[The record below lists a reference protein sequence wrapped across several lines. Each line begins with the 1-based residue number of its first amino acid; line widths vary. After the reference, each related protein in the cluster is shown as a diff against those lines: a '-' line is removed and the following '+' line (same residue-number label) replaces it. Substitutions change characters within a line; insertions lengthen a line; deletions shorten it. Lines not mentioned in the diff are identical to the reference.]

1 MVFGRS
7 AQSVQ
12 LFSTS
17 PPSTCVAAVATPSSI
32 PSSREPFTGRH
43 AGQRPGLSCDRLA
56 RVGHVPVSEHRA
68 AVERLVGEGVVE
80 RVALDRHAAGR
91 RVARELLAVDDLPR
105 FDSSAMDG
113 YAVRPVGPDQRTFP
127 VVGDVPA
134 GSAPGFELAEGQAA
148 RVMTGARVPVGT
160 IAVVPVERTDAA
172 PTGPAP
178 ATVTVDAAPTDGQHV
193 RLRGEDV
200 IGGSVVATEGSEV
213 TPALIALGRSAGCT
227 EVDVWAATR
236 VAVVATGAE
245 LVRAERD
252 PGAGGI
258 HESNSDMV
266 AALADEAGCSVVR
279 VEVCSDEPDELR
291 ALLDSLDADENVDLV
306 VTTGGVSAG
315 AYEVVRQVCSPLPT
329 FAFVH
334 LAMQPGG
341 PQGLGRYGST
351 PVICLPGT
359 PVGAFVAFH
368 VLVRPA
374 LDRRHGA
381 PTRRPGRAA
390 YAGRTRRVRT
400 GRVQFVTSVLHAD
413 GTVSAPDARHLTAL
427 AAANCL
433 VEVPEAVDQLI
444 DGDDVVVH
452 HL

>member
-1 MVFGRS
+1 M
-7 AQSVQ
+7 
-12 LFSTS
+12 
-17 PPSTCVAAVATPSSI
+17 
-32 PSSREPFTGRH
+32 
-43 AGQRPGLSCDRLA
+43 
-56 RVGHVPVSEHRA
+56 GHVSVAEHRA
-68 AVERLVGEGVVE
+68 AVERLLGDGSTEQVT
-80 RVALDRHAAGR
+80 LDRHAAGR
-91 RVARELLAVDDLPR
+91 RLAADLVAADDLPR
-105 FDSSAMDG
+105 FDNSAMDG
-113 YAVRPVGPDQRTFP
+113 YAVCPGSPDQRSYP

-134 GSAPGFELAEGQAA
+134 GSAPGFTLAPGEAA
-148 RVMTGARVPVGT
+148 RVMTGARVPDGT
-160 IAVVPVERTDAA
+160 VAVVPVERTDAS

-178 ATVTVDAAPTDGQHV
+178 AHVTVQGDLAAGQHV

-200 IGGSVVATEGSEV
+200 TAGAVIGTAGSAV

-227 EVDVWAATR
+227 SVEVHAPTR
-236 VAVVATGAE
+236 VAVIATGAE
-245 LVRAERD
+245 LAPPDAD

-266 AALADEAGCSVVR
+266 AALAEAAGCDVRR

-291 ALLDSLDADENVDLV
+291 RLLDELDADAHVDLV

-329 FAFVH
+329 FDFVH

-341 PQGLGRYGST
+341 PQGLGRYGTT
-351 PVICLPGT
+351 PVVCLPGT

-374 LDRRHGA
+374 LDRRHGE
-381 PTRRPGRAA
+381 PGGRPGHAA
-390 YAGRTRRVRT
+390 YVGRTRRTRA
-400 GRVQFVTSVLHAD
+400 GRVQFVTSVLHDD

-433 VEVPEAVDQLI
+433 VEVPEGVDQLI
-444 DGDDVVVH
+444 AGDVVTVH
-452 HL
+452 PV

>member
-1 MVFGRS
+1 M
-7 AQSVQ
+7 
-12 LFSTS
+12 
-17 PPSTCVAAVATPSSI
+17 AA
-32 PSSREPFTGRH
+32 
-43 AGQRPGLSCDRLA
+43 
-56 RVGHVPVSEHRA
+56 
-68 AVERLVGEGVVE
+68 
-80 RVALDRHAAGR
+80 
-91 RVARELLAVDDLPR
+91 DDLPR

-113 YAVRPVGPDQRTFP
+113 YAVRPASVDQRTYA

-134 GSAPGFELAEGQAA
+134 GSAPDFELTEGQAA
-148 RVMTGARVPVGT
+148 RVMTGARVPAGT
-160 IAVVPVERTDAA
+160 VAVVPVERTDAA

-178 ATVTVDAAPTDGQHV
+178 ATVTIESAPDDGQHV
-193 RLRGEDV
+193 RARGEDV
-200 IGGSVVATEGSEV
+200 FAGSVLAATGSEI
-213 TPALIALGRSAGCT
+213 TPALVALGRSAGCT
-227 EVDVWAATR
+227 AVDVWTATR

-245 LVRAERD
+245 LVRPEND

-266 AALADEAGCSVVR
+266 AALADEAGCAVVR

-291 ALLDSLDADENVDLV
+291 ALLDALDADPGVDLV
-306 VTTGGVSAG
+306 ITTGGVSAG
-315 AYEVVRQVCSPLPT
+315 AYEVVRQVCSPLPA

-359 PVGAFVAFH
+359 PVGAFVAFY

-381 PTRRPGRAA
+381 PTRRPDRAA
-390 YAGRTRRVRT
+390 YVGRTRRTRT
-400 GRVQFVTSVLHAD
+400 GRVQFVTSVLAAD
-413 GTVSAPDARHLTAL
+413 GTVRAPDARHLTAL

-433 VEVPEAVDQLI
+433 IEVPEAVDQLI
-444 DGDDVVVH
+444 AGDDVVVH

>member
-1 MVFGRS
+1 M
-7 AQSVQ
+7 
-12 LFSTS
+12 
-17 PPSTCVAAVATPSSI
+17 
-32 PSSREPFTGRH
+32 
-43 AGQRPGLSCDRLA
+43 
-56 RVGHVPVSEHRA
+56 GHVPVAEHRA
-68 AVERLVGEGVVE
+68 AVERLLGDGVVE
-80 RVALDRHAAGR
+80 TVALDRHAAGR
-91 RVARELLAVDDLPR
+91 RLAAQLVAVDDLPR

-113 YAVRPVGPDQRTFP
+113 YAVRPAGPDQRTYE

-160 IAVVPVERTDAA
+160 VAVVPVERTDAA

-178 ATVTVDAAPTDGQHV
+178 GTVTIDAAPADGQHV

-200 IGGSVVATEGSEV
+200 FAGSVLAATGSEV

-227 EVDVWAATR
+227 AVDVRARTR

-245 LVRAERD
+245 LVRAESD

-266 AALADEAGCSVVR
+266 AALAEGAGCAVVR

-291 ALLDSLDADENVDLV
+291 ALLDALDADPGVDLV

-315 AYEVVRQVCSPLPT
+315 AYEVVRQVCSPLPG

-351 PVICLPGT
+351 PMVCLPGT

-368 VLVRPA
+368 VLMRPA

-381 PTRRPGRAA
+381 PARRAGRAA
-390 YAGRTRRVRT
+390 YTGRTRRTRT
-400 GRVQFVTSVLHAD
+400 GRVQFVTSVLAPD
-413 GTVSAPDARHLTAL
+413 GTVRAPDARHLTAL

-433 VEVPEAVDQLI
+433 IEVPESVDQLI
-444 DGDDVVVH
+444 SGDDVVVH